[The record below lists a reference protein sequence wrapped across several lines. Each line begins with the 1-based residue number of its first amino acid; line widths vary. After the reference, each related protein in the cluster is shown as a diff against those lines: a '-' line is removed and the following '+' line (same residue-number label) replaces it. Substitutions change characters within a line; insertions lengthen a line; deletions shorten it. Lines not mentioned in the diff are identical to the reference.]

1 MTDFEDKLG
10 EDGDAFYSALIKTH
24 EGLSEKQSHALN
36 ARLVLILANEVGNM
50 DTLNKILKAARSDN
64 HE

>member
-10 EDGDAFYSALIKTH
+10 EDGDAFYDALIKTH
-24 EGLSEKQSHALN
+24 EGLSEEQSHELN
-36 ARLVLILANEVGNM
+36 ARLVLILATEVGNM
-50 DTLNKILKAARSDN
+50 DTLNKILKAAQSDN

>member
-10 EDGDAFYSALIKTH
+10 KDGDVFYDALIKTH
-24 EGLSEKQSHALN
+24 EGLSEEQSHELN
-36 ARLVLILANEVGNM
+36 ARLVLILANEVGNI
-50 DTLNKILKAARSDN
+50 DTLNNILKAARSDN